1 MPISSPPLSLVHI
14 ISDLSIGGAEMM
26 LFNLLSEA
34 DTRRFVPAVI
44 SLGKRSKLD
53 ARIEELDI
61 PVYNLG
67 MTPATL
73 PTPRQVWRLLATV
86 RRLRPHLIQGWM
98 YHGSLAAQLSESA
111 VARRTPVIWSIHSC
125 NNDLT
130 LEKRLTSAVIRL
142 CGRLS
147 ARPAKIL
154 YVSEASRRQHE
165 AMGYCSQHS
174 QVITNGFDTAQFS
187 PSVKAR
193 AAVRAEL
200 GLGEDQFLIGL
211 VGRFHPMKDHL
222 NFLRAAAL
230 MASDNSAAQFVL
242 AGREVDGN
250 NHTLGRLLAKCGLE
264 GRVHLLGERRD
275 THNVIA
281 ALDVCSL
288 SSSYGESFPLV
299 VGEAMACGVPC
310 VVTDVGDAALL
321 VGDTGFVV
329 PPRNPEA
336 LARAWRELIRLG
348 PDGRAQLGEAAR
360 ERVCENFLL
369 APVVAQYESL
379 WEKIATE
386 SGGSNRRAGEA
397 GGSREKAS

>member
-1 MPISSPPLSLVHI
+1 MPKSAPPLNIVHI
-14 ISDLSIGGAEMM
+14 ISDLSVGGAEMM
-26 LFNLLSEA
+26 LFNLLSSA
-34 DTRRFVPAVI
+34 DARRYKPAVI
-44 SLGKRSKLD
+44 SLSRRSNLD
-53 ARIEELDI
+53 ARIEALNI
-61 PVYNLG
+61 PVYNMG
-67 MTPATL
+67 MKPATIPTPA
-73 PTPRQVWRLLATV
+73 QVSRLLATI

-98 YHGSLAAQLSESA
+98 YHGSLAAQLSEFT
-111 VARRTPVIWSIHSC
+111 VARHTPIIWSIHSC

-147 ARPAKIL
+147 SRPAQIL
-154 YVSEASRRQHE
+154 YVSEASRHQHE
-165 AMGYCSQHS
+165 AMGYRAEKSH
-174 QVITNGFDTAQFS
+174 VITNGFDTARFS
-187 PSVKAR
+187 PSAQAR

-200 GLGEDQFLIGL
+200 GLREDQFLIGL

-230 MASDNSAAQFVL
+230 IFSDYSAAQFVL

-264 GRVHLLGERRD
+264 GRVHLLGERGD
-275 THNVIA
+275 THNLIA

-310 VVTDVGDAALL
+310 VVTDLGDAAVL
-321 VGDTGFVV
+321 VGDTGLVV
-329 PPRNPEA
+329 PPRDPEA
-336 LARAWRELIRLG
+336 LAQAWRELIRLG

-360 ERVCENFLL
+360 ERIRENFML

-379 WEKIATE
+379 WEKSAEI
-386 SGGSNRRAGEA
+386 
-397 GGSREKAS
+397 GSRNGRHSKGNG

>member
-1 MPISSPPLSLVHI
+1 
-14 ISDLSIGGAEMM
+14 MM
-26 LFNLLSEA
+26 LFNLLSGA
-34 DTRRFVPAVI
+34 DTRRFMPAVI

-53 ARIEELDI
+53 ARIEELRI
-61 PVYNLG
+61 PVHNLD
-67 MTPATL
+67 MKPATI
-73 PTPRQVWRLLATV
+73 PTPRQVWQLLATI
-86 RRLRPHLIQGWM
+86 RRLKPHLIQGWM
-98 YHGSLAAQLSESA
+98 YHGSLAAQLSEST

-142 CGRLS
+142 CARLS
-147 ARPAKIL
+147 SRPAKIL
-154 YVSEASRRQHE
+154 YVSEASRRQHG
-165 AMGYCSQHS
+165 AMGYYSQKSH
-174 QVITNGFDTAQFS
+174 VITNGFDTAQFS
-187 PSVKAR
+187 PSVQAR
-193 AAVRAEL
+193 AALRAEL
-200 GLGEDQFLIGL
+200 GLREDQFLIGL

-230 MASDNSAAQFVL
+230 MSADNSAAQFVL

-250 NHTLGRLLAKCGLE
+250 NHTLSRLLAKCGLE
-264 GRVHLLGERRD
+264 GRVHLLGERHD

-310 VVTDVGDAALL
+310 VVTDVGDAAML
-321 VGDTGFVV
+321 VGNTGLVV

-379 WEKIATE
+379 WETITTDNGNSNGRPGKE
-386 SGGSNRRAGEA
+386 DVGG
-397 GGSREKAS
+397 

>member
-1 MPISSPPLSLVHI
+1 
-14 ISDLSIGGAEMM
+14 MM
-26 LFNLLSEA
+26 LLNLLSGA
-34 DTRRFVPAVI
+34 DASRFKSAVI

-53 ARIEELDI
+53 ARLEGLNI
-61 PVYNLG
+61 PVYNMG
-67 MTPATL
+67 MRPATIPTPA
-73 PTPRQVWRLLATV
+73 QVGRLLATL
-86 RRLRPHLIQGWM
+86 RRLKPHLIQGWM
-98 YHGSLAAQLSESA
+98 YHGSLAAQLCEFT
-111 VARRTPVIWSIHSC
+111 VARHTPIIWSIHSC
-125 NNDLT
+125 NDDLT

-147 ARPAKIL
+147 SRPAKIL
-154 YVSEASRRQHE
+154 YVSEASCRQHE
-165 AMGYCSQHS
+165 AMGYCSEKSHI
-174 QVITNGFDTAQFS
+174 ITNGFDTAQFS
-187 PSVKAR
+187 PSVAAR

-200 GLGEDQFLIGL
+200 GLREDQFLIGL

-230 MASDNSAAQFVL
+230 ISSDNSTAQFVL

-250 NHTLGRLLAKCGLE
+250 NHTLSRLLAKCGLE
-264 GRVHLLGERRD
+264 GRVHLLGERGD
-275 THNVIA
+275 THTLIA

-310 VVTDVGDAALL
+310 VVTDLGDAAML
-321 VGDTGFVV
+321 VGDTGLVV

-336 LARAWRELIRLG
+336 LAHAWRELIRLG

-360 ERVCENFLL
+360 ERVCENFML

-379 WEKIATE
+379 WEKIATDT
-386 SGGSNRRAGEA
+386 GSSNGHHSK
-397 GGSREKAS
+397 GHS